1 MIKTGQ
7 WEGQGT
13 RLDLSCLPYEKGDG
27 SNGGDLGTRLMLKHV
42 AIVQGCPHPS
52 SVIQVNVERVMK
64 ALKECGE
71 KGKQLILAAVPLIA
85 QEPDWTDTIRDL
97 QVRTTT

>member
-1 MIKTGQ
+1 MYS
-7 WEGQGT
+7 
-13 RLDLSCLPYEKGDG
+13 L
-27 SNGGDLGTRLMLKHV
+27 
-42 AIVQGCPHPS
+42 HPRC
-52 SVIQVNVERVMK
+52 VIQVNVERVMK

-97 QVRTTT
+97 QVSATSWPYVCSLVPDLPHLEFLITSSLPTKSLFSDQNWTL

>member
-1 MIKTGQ
+1 M
-7 WEGQGT
+7 
-13 RLDLSCLPYEKGDG
+13 
-27 SNGGDLGTRLMLKHV
+27 RLMDPWLLYS
-42 AIVQGCPHPS
+42 PHPS
-52 SVIQVNVERVMK
+52 SNIDVTQVNVERVMK

-97 QVRTTT
+97 QVRITT